1 MTPPRQSEACKT
13 RGSQIARERAQW
25 ATGARQDGIMVQR
38 MCIGIPQPQP
48 TMARI
53 QDTTKVGPR
62 IAFKY
67 FPCPI
72 TIWYTSTHPHSS
84 AEAICQWDRAQYTP
98 SQCSASVAPK
108 RHTGAGDSKK
118 TKLIIVTCWK
128 PSSPKFCELH
138 APRPHFRCECHIP
151 HGYKHRSLV
160 LHPLLWVNVSVYVS

>member
-1 MTPPRQSEACKT
+1 MTPPHQSEACKT

-25 ATGARQDGIMVQR
+25 ATGARQDGIMVRR

-98 SQCSASVAPK
+98 SQCSASVAPE

-118 TKLIIVTCWK
+118 TKLIIVTLSRFRPWRLSVRSARGCKTFKNERKEYWQKGMPRK
-128 PSSPKFCELH
+128 PKKT
-138 APRPHFRCECHIP
+138 R
-151 HGYKHRSLV
+151 G
-160 LHPLLWVNVSVYVS
+160 SVGW